1 MPSKITANDGVTV
14 HTEKHEW
21 IRTSMQ
27 ASFPRNLR
35 FTYHN
40 QKVGGVCTT
49 TEIPAGTWFG
59 PLQGDRLH
67 SEDTPLDVHGHHIWK
82 ISEGRLHH
90 FLFHKDESSRNWMS
104 FVKAAPSPW
113 QQNLVERQVGMEI
126 YFYAVRHLRP
136 GEELFVGRRLENDKP
151 ITSLITS
158 SQTSVCVE
166 RQNPVNKRK
175 RGHTITEILESDYS
189 FPNPP
194 LLKETYSLPSKHE
207 PKSRKADLISIG
219 THQKPSLTV
228 VMPDI
233 SMTLRGLPYMPTI
246 PQSPLPRHIS
256 PIIQNVPLRQPS
268 PHLSHNIPFP
278 QIHMHPCLLR
288 LASNESDLPL
298 VNRND
303 SRVPVKTASTSS
315 LKEDTKAAYNRPT
328 TPPPSLSNTANLFP
342 GSSDEVIND
351 ITAQKDSPEVGVATP
366 SISSSTHHDTPGSHD
381 PCVKPGQTVGHHN
394 LPYPLQRQNGKIQ
407 YKCNVCEKDFSQLSN
422 LKVHLRV
429 HSGEKPYR
437 CVTCKRNFSQLAHL
451 QKHTLVHT
459 GEKPHECH
467 VCNRRFSSS
476 SNLKTHLRLHSGERP
491 YVCKQCPARFTQ
503 HIHLRLHRRLHTSPR
518 PHQCQECLRKYTH
531 LCSLQI
537 HSHQFCPDT
546 STTGS
551 ASQLVLA
558 NEELESFDVSE
569 AAQNLE
575 VAMEM
580 ASVQRMCQLIWARVL
595 AVPSSLQ
602 QGAAQKRCEEGL

>member
-1 MPSKITANDGVTV
+1 MPSKITANDRVTV
-14 HTEKHEW
+14 QTEEHEW
-21 IRTSMQ
+21 IRTSAQ
-27 ASFPRNLR
+27 APLPRNLR

-40 QKVGGVCTT
+40 QVWGVCTT
-49 TEIPAGTWFG
+49 TEVPAGTRFG
-59 PLQGDRLH
+59 PLLGDRLH
-67 SEDTPLDVHGHHIWK
+67 SEDTPSDIHGHHIWT
-82 ISEGRLHH
+82 ISEGGLHH
-90 FLFHKDESSRNWMS
+90 FLFHKEESSRNWMS
-104 FVKAAPSPW
+104 FVNAAPSPW
-113 QQNLVERQVGMEI
+113 QQNLVERQVGMEM

-136 GEELFVGRRLENDKP
+136 GEELLVGRRLENDQP
-151 ITSLITS
+151 ITSPITFS
-158 SQTSVCVE
+158 RTSVCVE

-194 LLKETYSLPSKHE
+194 LLKESYSLPSEHE
-207 PKSRKADLISIG
+207 PKSRKADLISVG

-233 SMTLRGLPYMPTI
+233 SMTLRGLAYMPTI
-246 PQSPLPRHIS
+246 PQSPLPSHIS

-278 QIHMHPCLLR
+278 TIRIHPCLLR
-288 LASNESDLPL
+288 LASN
-298 VNRND
+298 RND
-303 SRVPVKTASTSS
+303 SPVENSSTSS
-315 LKEDTKAAYNRPT
+315 LKEDTKTLYNRPR
-328 TPPPSLSNTANLFP
+328 TPPPSLSNTANLSP
-342 GSSDEVIND
+342 GSSDEVTND

-366 SISSSTHHDTPGSHD
+366 SISSSTHHDTPGSQD
-381 PCVKPGQTVGHHN
+381 SCVNSGQTVGHHN

-407 YKCNVCEKDFSQLSN
+407 YKCNICEKDFSQLSN
-422 LKVHLRV
+422 LK
-429 HSGEKPYR
+429 
-437 CVTCKRNFSQLAHL
+437 
-451 QKHTLVHT
+451 
-459 GEKPHECH
+459 

-546 STTGS
+546 STIGS
-551 ASQLVLA
+551 ASQLLLA
-558 NEELESFDVSE
+558 NEELESFDVSD

-575 VAMEM
+575 VAMGM
-580 ASVQRMCQLIWARVL
+580 ASVQRMCQGIWARVL
-595 AVPSSLQ
+595 EVPSYLQ
-602 QGAAQKRCEEGL
+602 QGAAHKRCEEGP